1 MKELFGV
8 CSDGQEAWLYTIS
21 CDGITAQVS
30 DLGATLVKLFVPAK
44 DGTVADVVL
53 GFDNPD
59 DYIRCGAFF
68 GAVVGRNANRVRNG
82 AFTLNGKKYQLD
94 QNDNG
99 VHNLHSGF
107 NPYKNRIWQV
117 ESHTSHSITFL
128 LNSPDGD
135 QGFPG
140 NAVIRA
146 TYTLED
152 GGVLRLVYDAVCDQ
166 DTVFNM
172 TNHTYFNLAGHD
184 HPEKSVHQHLCIPG
198 SFFTPDDA
206 LSIPTGEL
214 RNVEGTPFDFRVAKP
229 ISADIGE
236 DYDALNLQGGYDHNF
251 AAAAPVC
258 AILSDPESGRVM
270 EVSTDCP
277 GIQFYCGNFLNGEIG
292 KGGVSYCY
300 RGGVALE
307 TDYFPDAVNHPEWKQ
322 PFVKANEPYHS
333 ETTYTFK

>member
-1 MKELFGV
+1 MKKQFGV
-8 CSDGQEAWLYTIS
+8 RSDGQQAWLYTITN
-21 CDGITAQVS
+21 GKITAEIS
-30 DLGATLVKLFVPAK
+30 DHGATLVKLFVPDQK
-44 DGTVADVVL
+44 GQVADVVL

-59 DYIRCGAFF
+59 DYTRCGAFF

-82 AFTLNGKKYQLD
+82 AFTLNGKQYQLD
-94 QNDNG
+94 QNDHG

-107 NPYKNRIWQV
+107 DPFKNRMWQV
-117 ESHTSHSITFL
+117 ESHTENSITL
-128 LNSPDGD
+128 RLDSPDGD

-152 GGVLRLVYDAVCDQ
+152 GGVLRLIYDAICDQ

-172 TNHTYFNLAGHD
+172 TNHSYFNLAGHE
-184 HPEKSVHQHLCIPG
+184 HPEKSLDQLLYMPAR
-198 SFFTPDDA
+198 FFTPDDD

-214 RNVEGTPFDFRVAKP
+214 RNVEGTPFDFRTAKP
-229 ISADIGE
+229 IRRDIGQ

-251 AAAAPVC
+251 EAVEGIC

-277 GIQFYCGNFLNGEIG
+277 GIQFYCGNFLRGEIG
-292 KGGVSYCY
+292 KDGVSYTY

-322 PFVKANEPYHS
+322 PFVKANTPYHS